1 MKHWGW
7 LTGVVVWAA
16 SAAAWGQPA
25 EPPVEPPAVRPPPA
39 APAYVGPTAGVVR
52 LPWSDFRELVDRLRE
67 LQQPEEAPPP
77 ADSVIASAVY
87 RVVVDGEERQA
98 RIEAEIELLVLR
110 REGWVD
116 VPLLPDTAA
125 LEAFAVD
132 GRSATLTQRDGYHR
146 LIAQA
151 GYIYYGTPT
160 PRKVTMAYRL
170 NVERGQGPHGL
181 ELPLVE
187 SGITRLELTLPR
199 ADQELRIE
207 PGGVVLEREAT
218 ADGGTLVRALVPRAA
233 RASIRWSDRA
243 APMQEDPLRAVA
255 DLVHRVAFQRHVV
268 SGELALTVQVE
279 RGSFEAVVLRFP
291 KEAEGI
297 RATGDFAVDV
307 VPEGEE
313 FQLATV
319 RAGYARREATALV
332 LRYELARNV
341 GEVRPPDVKVV
352 KLVQAGTDREVVRQA
367 GFLVLHAA
375 EGMEVRPEGPPQGA
389 EPCDV
394 SEVPGGTEL
403 EGQAVLAYRTSGLP
417 HAVPLTVVRHAER
430 EVLASAVQR
439 ANLDLMVNREGKA
452 VGDLVLHVQNN
463 ERQFVGVWLPDG
475 AKLWATFVRGLPV
488 KPSGDDRWVMVPVPR
503 STIGVDGVPETFVVE
518 VLYYA
523 DVPRIDGLMGDGTF
537 PMPRVDLLISSWTI
551 ALWVPDEYRYFAF
564 EGDAKIDAETL
575 GPVDPA
581 AYRGPY
587 DDHASML
594 RQELAANQNV
604 PMEPEE
610 AEQTVAWQEKAEYA
624 DEESDDTGARAAGDE
639 GKLGK
644 RDAEDVDR
652 MAGVAGPERVADGR
666 PSIGGEVLEGRHG
679 LELRSGVST
688 ESRGLLPIR
697 VDVPRQGL
705 RLEFTRSLVEP
716 KDETEV
722 RFRYQ
727 GRTVLAT
734 FPWLRGLAGLLL
746 ALGLARLAHR
756 SLERRRWSL
765 GMLAPTSFAL
775 GLALA
780 VATGVV
786 LRAPVGGVVWS
797 WLAGTMI
804 YAAVL
809 AGWLLWRYWRGHR
822 LVTVGG
828 PSVPPGPPSVPP
840 AAPVGESSKPPAA
853 AGGPAEPPAAPV
865 GGPPEPPVAPPEVR
879 S

>member
-1 MKHWGW
+1 MKQWGW
-7 LTGVVVWAA
+7 LTGVVVWAV

-25 EPPVEPPAVRPPPA
+25 EPSVEAPAARPPA

-87 RVVVDGEERQA
+87 RIVVDGEERQA

-132 GRSATLTQRDGYHR
+132 GRSATLTQRDGHHR

-170 NVERGQGPHGL
+170 NVERGPGPHGL

-307 VPEGEE
+307 APEGEE

-394 SEVPGGTEL
+394 SEVPGRTEL

-488 KPSGDDRWVMVPVPR
+488 KPSGDERWVMVPVPR
-503 STIGVDGVPETFVVE
+503 STIGADGVPETFVVE

-523 DVPRIDGLMGDGTF
+523 DVPRIDGLLGDGVF

-564 EGDAKIDAETL
+564 EGDAKIGVESL

-581 AYRGPY
+581 SGRGPY
-587 DDHASML
+587 DDHVSLL
-594 RQELAANQNV
+594 RQEFAANQAQAV
-604 PMEPEE
+604 PMEPEAPEE
-610 AEQTVAWQEKAEYA
+610 AILSEEKSAY
-624 DEESDDTGARAAGDE
+624 DEEREGGTGARAAGDE
-639 GKLGK
+639 GKMGK

-652 MAGVAGPERVADGR
+652 MAGVVGPERVAAGR
-666 PSIGGEVLEGRHG
+666 PSFGGEALEHRDG
-679 LELRSGVST
+679 LAARSGVST

-765 GMLAPTSFAL
+765 GILAPTAFAL

-809 AGWLLWRYWRGHR
+809 AGWLLWRYWRAQR
-822 LVTVGG
+822 PATAGG

-840 AAPVGESSKPPAA
+840 AGPPPASE
-853 AGGPAEPPAAPV
+853 GGPVDAA
-865 GGPPEPPVAPPEVR
+865 APPEVR

>member
-1 MKHWGW
+1 MRQGAW

-25 EPPVEPPAVRPPPA
+25 EGLGETPAVR
-39 APAYVGPTAGVVR
+39 APEVPTYVGPTTGVVR

-67 LQQPEEAPPP
+67 LQQPEETPPP
-77 ADSVIASAVY
+77 TDSVISSAVY
-87 RVVVDGEERQA
+87 RIAVDNEEQQA
-98 RIEAEIELLVLR
+98 RIDAEIELLVLS

-132 GRSATLTQRDGYHR
+132 GHAGTLTQRDGFHR
-146 LIAQA
+146 LIARA
-151 GYIYYGTPT
+151 EYVYYGTPT
-160 PRKVTMAYRL
+160 PRKVTMSYRL
-170 NVERGQGPHGL
+170 NVARGQGPHGL
-181 ELPLVE
+181 DLPLVGA
-187 SGITRLELTLPR
+187 GITRLELTLPR
-199 ADQELRIE
+199 ADQELRVE
-207 PGGVVLEREAT
+207 PGGVVLERLAT
-218 ADGGTLVRALVPRAA
+218 PEGGTLVRALVPRAPQA
-233 RASIRWSDRA
+233 TLRWSDRA
-243 APMQEDPLRAVA
+243 APMQEEAVRAVA

-268 SGELALTVQVE
+268 SGELALTVHVE

-297 RATGDFAVDV
+297 RAGGDFSVDV
-307 VPEGEE
+307 VPEGEA

-319 RAGYARREATALV
+319 RAGYARREDTSFV

-341 GEVRPPDVKVV
+341 GEVRPPDVKLV
-352 KLVQAGTDREVVRQA
+352 KLVQAGADREVVRQA

-375 EGMEVRPEGPPQGA
+375 EGMEVRAEQAPQGA
-389 EPCDV
+389 EPCDL

-403 EGQAVLAYRTSGLP
+403 EGQAVLAYRISGLP
-417 HAVPLTVVRHAER
+417 YEVPLVVLRHAER

-452 VGDLVLHVQNN
+452 VGDLLLHVQNN

-488 KPSGDDRWVMVPVPR
+488 KPSGDERWVMIPVPR
-503 STIGVDGVPETFVVE
+503 SVVGPDGVPETFLVE

-523 DVPRIDGLMGDGTF
+523 DVPRLEGLMGDGAF
-537 PMPRVDLLISSWTI
+537 PLPRVDLLISSWTI

-564 EGDAKIDAETL
+564 EGDAKIEVESL
-575 GPVDPA
+575 GPVDLQTG
-581 AYRGPY
+581 RGPY
-587 DDHASML
+587 DDHSGLL
-594 RQELAANQNV
+594 RQQLAANYMNV
-604 PMEPEE
+604 PEPAAVMAREAPEE
-610 AEQTVAWQEKAEYA
+610 TIVLEEKAEY
-624 DEESDDTGARAAGDE
+624 EEEEEGDTGARAADDE
-639 GKLGK
+639 GRMGK

-652 MAGVAGPERVADGR
+652 MAGVMGPREVTSGRRTSAGEERERREALD
-666 PSIGGEVLEGRHG
+666 H
-679 LELRSGVST
+679 RSGVST

-734 FPWLRGLAGLLL
+734 FPWLRALAGLLL
-746 ALGLARLAHR
+746 ALGLARLAHQ
-756 SLERRRWSL
+756 SLERRRLSV
-765 GMLAPTSFAL
+765 GVLAPTTFAL
-775 GLALA
+775 GLVVA
-780 VATGVV
+780 VVAGVA

-797 WLAGTMI
+797 WLAGMVV
-804 YAAVL
+804 YLAVVAA
-809 AGWLLWRYWRGHR
+809 WLLWRYWRGQR
-822 LVTVGG
+822 LVPASAEAGAPSAG
-828 PSVPPGPPSVPP
+828 PSEPPGAPSVPP
-840 AAPVGESSKPPAA
+840 AGPAA
-853 AGGPAEPPAAPV
+853 APEGGAGGAAAP
-865 GGPPEPPVAPPEVR
+865 PAPPEVR